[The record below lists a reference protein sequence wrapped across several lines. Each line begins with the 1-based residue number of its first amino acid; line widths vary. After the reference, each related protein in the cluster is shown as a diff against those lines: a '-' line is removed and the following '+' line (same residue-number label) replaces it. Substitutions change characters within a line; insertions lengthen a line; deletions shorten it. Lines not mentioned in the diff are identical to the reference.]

1 MLCAAPAYL
10 ERHGTPAAPQD
21 LPGHQWLALAREE
34 ALTASQAL
42 PVTLDLQAADGSMQ
56 HTAAEARIVSNNQLA
71 LQQMCE
77 HGLGLAR
84 LAHADVRTSL
94 ERGVLVQ
101 VLPSWKLAPLPV
113 WAVTPQR
120 EREAAKV
127 RVAVDCLKRYF
138 PAIS

>member
-1 MLCAAPAYL
+1 M
-10 ERHGTPAAPQD
+10 
-21 LPGHQWLALAREE
+21 ALGRED

-42 PVTLDLQAADGSMQ
+42 PLTLDLQAADGSMQ
-56 HTAAEARIVSNNQLA
+56 HTVAEARIVSNNQLT

-77 HGLGLAR
+77 HGLGIAR
-84 LAHADVRTSL
+84 LAHADVRSSL
-94 ERGVLVQ
+94 ERGALRQ

-127 RVAVDCLKRYF
+127 RAALDCLKRYF
-138 PAIS
+138 SAVS